1 MAISTYP
8 SMITLNVNWLNA
20 PLKRHRVAKWIK
32 KSHMY
37 MLPIRDSHVRSK
49 NMYRLKA
56 KGWKKIFHAEGNT
69 KNAILISDR
78 IDFKTPVQFDT
89 RYWMLGAGALGWPR
103 GMVRGGRREEGSG
116 WGTSVYLWRIH
127 VDIWQNQYNIV
138 KLKNKIK

>member
-78 IDFKTPVQFDT
+78 IDFKTPVQV
-89 RYWMLGAGALGWPR
+89 RYTILDAWGWCT
-103 GMVRGGRREEGSG
+103 GMTQREGMGREEGSG
-116 WGTSVYLWRIH
+116 WGTHVYLWRIH
-127 VDIWQNQYNIV
+127 FDIWQN
-138 KLKNKIK
+138 